1 MSLHSHAVIFIII
14 ALPAYGS
21 GFSAFSGRR
30 AAEYENSIC
39 EPNKKHLDLDGC
51 AECICKSHGYGS
63 LCEQVTCSKTFKRPI
78 HDREC
83 TPLEDFST
91 YCHYCKCSAGGIPVD
106 CREKRRGCMDELM
119 ERLHI
124 KRLERRARRN
134 MRIKE
139 DKMNRPLDRSLFL
152 SLF

>member
-1 MSLHSHAVIFIII
+1 MSLHSHVVIFIII
-14 ALPAYGS
+14 LLTVS
-21 GFSAFSGRR
+21 GYSEFNGRR

-39 EPNKKHLDLDGC
+39 EPNKKHLDLEGC
-51 AECICKSHGYGS
+51 GECICKSHGYGS

-83 TPLEDFST
+83 TPMEDFST

-106 CREKRRGCMDELM
+106 CREKRSGCLDELM
-119 ERLHI
+119 ERLQI

-134 MRIKE
+134 MREKQIKI
-139 DKMNRPLDRSLFL
+139 KIPTSRFLDY
-152 SLF
+152 